1 VFVEKIS
8 VDDEF
13 ARPPERRQR
22 DSSAGVAAMAGDR
35 VLIVDDY
42 EDAREMYA
50 EYLRLVR
57 YDVSTA
63 ADGGAALRCAA
74 QHECDLIVLDLA
86 MPKIDGLTVLRS
98 LRRDPSLKTVP
109 VIILSASV
117 DAHVRIQSLEAG
129 ADLFL
134 EKPCSPDELERAV
147 RGLLAARASS
157 A

>member
-1 VFVEKIS
+1 
-8 VDDEF
+8 
-13 ARPPERRQR
+13 
-22 DSSAGVAAMAGDR
+22 MAGDR